1 MEHRRADSCRPLIPA
16 LRWWQ
21 ALALIG
27 WVIALPVGSA
37 TAAELAPEPLNRV
50 NTLPATPDPHW
61 LWVYDMVYDYMTDG
75 RASLIDGDSGRFLGM
90 LSTGYSFTQLTLPR
104 HHREIYSAETYY
116 SRYTRGQR
124 DDVVSIYSPTSLSPI
139 GEIDIPDKRAST
151 IPTPHNAVLTDDDR
165 FMLIFNLTP
174 ATSVSVV
181 DLPARRFVG
190 EIETPGCSLIYPT
203 GPRRFFSLCGDG
215 SLLAVELDESGAAV
229 SATRSQPFFDPE
241 GDPLSEKGVRANGRW
256 HFVSFDGLLYRVD
269 ARTAVPEFS
278 TPVPLLSASER
289 ADGWRIGGVRHL
301 AVHAASGRLFSI
313 VHRGGGQET
322 RKDPGRHIWV
332 YDLASLQRRGVIETR
347 ADTGLIALTQD
358 AAPLLFT
365 ADVARNA
372 IDVYAADSGEFLRSV
387 EQIGY
392 TPTGIETPV
401 AFPPGQ

>member
-1 MEHRRADSCRPLIPA
+1 MDHRRADNGRRFVPA
-16 LRWWQ
+16 LRGWQ
-21 ALALIG
+21 AIALIG
-27 WVIALPVGSA
+27 CVTALLAGSA
-37 TAAELAPEPLNRV
+37 AAGELAPEPLNRV
-50 NTLPATPDPHW
+50 NTLPAAPDPHW

-75 RASLIDGDSGRFLGM
+75 RASLIDGDTGRFLGM

-116 SRYTRGQR
+116 SRYTRGKR

-139 GEIDIPDKRAST
+139 AEIDIPDKRAST

-190 EIETPGCSLIYPT
+190 EIETPGCSLIYPS

-215 SLLAVELDESGAAV
+215 SLLAVELDDAGAAV

-241 GDPLSEKGVRANGRW
+241 GDPLSEKGVRANGVW
-256 HFVSFDGLLYRVD
+256 HFVSFDGWLYRVD
-269 ARTAVPEFS
+269 ARTATPRFS
-278 TPVPLLSASER
+278 PPVSLFSAAER
-289 ADGWRIGGVRHL
+289 AAGWRIGGVRHL
-301 AVHAASGRLFSI
+301 AVHAASQRLFSI

-332 YDLASLQRRGVIETR
+332 YDLASLQRRGVIETA
-347 ADTGLIALTQD
+347 ADTSLIALTQD
-358 AAPLLFT
+358 AEPLLFT
-365 ADVARNA
+365 AAVARNA

-401 AFPPGQ
+401 AH